1 MLQSFPSFLFEYL
14 LESAGMECFDV
25 VIVGASFSGLSLAHH
40 LPKNLKIL
48 VVDVKPQAGFTVES
62 TGLITEHTHQEF
74 ASFFEIDRYIT
85 NPISAICV
93 VAPGFEDFFVSHTA
107 KPWIYQTDTKALV
120 KALADQLPKNVIL
133 WTKTAYVGVAKSE
146 ATDTSSESAPHIIQ
160 LLRYGKKIQV
170 EAKFLVGADGG
181 HSKVA
186 STFPQLSQNKK
197 FLFGYEQVFFGE
209 CHLGPHPTETIY
221 HFWFGEFSLGYGGW
235 LSPTLVNGK
244 KAFRIGLAKLMK
256 DRGDALQLMKKFTAI
271 LLERKIISI
280 HGDPEKPDYIFGSH
294 IPIGG
299 VLRKIHYK
307 NILLIGDAAGFCGAF
322 AADGIK
328 GSVVSG
334 KESAKLIDEYL
345 KGDKKV
351 LSKLKRKINSH
362 RNLLH
367 YYVKQVRYRWIWD
380 RMKRDRSFRAMY
392 NIIAAEKEHFL
403 EQFCD
408 SKDKRRS
415 LAWTVFKVQ
424 HVPKLVKYG
433 WFVFLDLFTK

>member
-1 MLQSFPSFLFEYL
+1 
-14 LESAGMECFDV
+14 MEDFDV

-40 LPKNLKIL
+40 LPKDMRVL
-48 VVDVKPQAGFTVES
+48 VVDAKPQAGSTVES

-85 NPISAICV
+85 NPITAICV
-93 VAPGFEDFFVSHTA
+93 VAPGFEDFFVSHTS

-120 KALADQLPKNVIL
+120 KALADSLPKNVTL
-133 WTKTAYVGVAKSE
+133 WTKTAYLGVEKSE
-146 ATDTSSESAPHIIQ
+146 AFQKEIAHKIQ
-160 LLRYGKKIQV
+160 LLRDGKKFTI
-170 EAKFLVGADGG
+170 EGKFLVGADGG

-186 STFPQLSQNKK
+186 ATFPELSHNKK
-197 FLFGYEQVFFGE
+197 FLFGYEQVFFGD

-235 LSPTLVNGK
+235 LSPTLINGK
-244 KAFRIGLAKLMK
+244 KAFRVGLAKLMK
-256 DRGDALQLMKKFTAI
+256 DRGDALQLMKKFTKI
-271 LLERKIISI
+271 LVERKIISI

-299 VLRKIHYK
+299 MLRKVYRD
-307 NILLIGDAAGFCGAF
+307 NVLLIGDAAGFCGAF

-328 GSVVSG
+328 GSIVSG
-334 KESAKLIDEYL
+334 KEGAKVISGYL
-345 KGDKKV
+345 TGDRKA
-351 LSKLKRKINSH
+351 LSKLKPRINAH

-367 YYVKQVRYRWIWD
+367 YYTKQVRYRWIWD
-380 RMKRDRSFRAMY
+380 RMKRDRTFRAMY
-392 NIIAAEKEHFL
+392 DIIAAEKENFL

-415 LAWTVFKVQ
+415 LAWTVFKLR
-424 HVPKLVKYG
+424 HIPKLIKYS
-433 WFVFLDLFTK
+433 WFVAVDMLVKQRF